1 MAGMPERRQNSQRCK
16 ELLRIN
22 FAEDLYKSDVKINS
36 LTVPKVC
43 GSGQMGVDMKEK
55 IIALITEILQVPE
68 GTVTETTLMED
79 LEVWDSV
86 AQVMIIGELESRL
99 GISVQLEEAMEMTG
113 VADILAISAER

>member
-1 MAGMPERRQNSQRCK
+1 
-16 ELLRIN
+16 
-22 FAEDLYKSDVKINS
+22 
-36 LTVPKVC
+36 
-43 GSGQMGVDMKEK
+43 MKEK
-55 IIALITEILQVPE
+55 IIALITDILQVPE

-99 GISVQLEEAMEMTG
+99 GISVPLEEAMEMTG